1 MKKTFF
7 LLFSCFLY
15 IHLSICSHQTQAFR
29 LLLSNIT
36 GVETEINIDLTSPLS
51 ELISTSIA
59 ALKLP
64 ESQGIKLMYNYNGMN
79 LEHDEIVRKN
89 QEAVRNSISNNDKID
104 HNQTIQEWL
113 SPVFEGKTRNTKDQ
127 MTIYYLITS
136 TATN

>member
-1 MKKTFF
+1 M
-7 LLFSCFLY
+7 
-15 IHLSICSHQTQAFR
+15 
-29 LLLSNIT
+29 
-36 GVETEINIDLTSPLS
+36 ETEINIDLTSPLS

>member
-7 LLFSCFLY
+7 VLSSYFLY

-51 ELISTSIA
+51 ELILKSTS

-64 ESQGIKLMYNYNGMN
+64 ESQGIKIMYNYNGMN

-89 QEAVRNSISNNDKID
+89 KEAVNNSISNNDKID

-127 MTIYYLITS
+127 MTLYYLITS
-136 TATN
+136 TTTN